1 MKKFLISLITVIITS
16 CTIIRNSEIYNDDI
30 YCTTNN
36 LSNNNLVIRNNTTIQ
51 NQSQLDSNQ
60 YNQENYHNQN
70 QHQLTFYQD
79 YHEYTYSA
87 RIRRFY
93 SGLGFNYYDP
103 WYTNIYWYNY
113 DPIFLGTSPYVT
125 YGWWYHSPWIG
136 YSWVWGIGTSWV
148 LYPGWPWYYNWV
160 WIPRW
165 NNVYWNG
172 YWNGYYNSLNYG
184 LFSNYYY
191 NSFNNNRWYY
201 GPRNSST
208 VSGRGTI
215 ASGYRNLGKIHQT
228 TTRDNLQIHQINT
241 QNEKSRDINTNTV
254 GEFPTK
260 TYVRKDTKSQEGLNN
275 PFLKD
280 DIRTPNNG
288 GSKKPVDNIK
298 KPNTVYIQKNNNKQP
313 NTNSNRDNYQ
323 EKNIYYKQIKNKP
336 QYNYNNNIGSRSSG
350 FSAPYGGS
358 RSSRISGGGRER

>member
-1 MKKFLISLITVIITS
+1 MKKFLISLTTIIITS

-30 YCTTNN
+30 YYTTNN
-36 LSNNNLVIRNNTTIQ
+36 PANNNSVIRNNTTNQ

-70 QHQLTFYQD
+70 QHQQNSKNYLTFYQD
-79 YHEYTYSA
+79 YYEYTYSA

-113 DPIFLGTSPYVT
+113 DPIFFGTSLYVT
-125 YGWWYHSPWIG
+125 YGWWYHNTWIG

-148 LYPGWPWYYNWV
+148 WYPGWSWYYNWV

-172 YWNGYYNSLNYG
+172 YWNGYYNGLNYG

-191 NSFNNNRWYY
+191 NSLDNNRWYY
-201 GPRNSST
+201 GPRVSSNG
-208 VSGRGTI
+208 SGRGTI
-215 ASGYRNLGKIHQT
+215 TRGSHSLGQIYQTPTRN
-228 TTRDNLQIHQINT
+228 NNQIRQINT

-260 TYVRKDTKSQEGLNN
+260 TYVRRDIKSQERLNN

-280 DIRTPNNG
+280 DIRTSNNG
-288 GSKKPVDNIK
+288 GFKKPVDNIK

-313 NTNSNRDNYQ
+313 NTN
-323 EKNIYYKQIKNKP
+323 YYKQIKNKP

-350 FSAPYGGS
+350 FSAPHGGS
-358 RSSRISGGGRER
+358 RSSRISGEGR